1 MLDRYLKQIIIPEI
15 GPDGQERLS
24 GSSAIVIGAGGLGS
38 PVLYY
43 LAAAGVG
50 RIHIVDPDHVAI
62 TNLNRQ
68 FLHFEQDIGRSKV
81 QSAAEKL
88 SRFNSTTAFQPISV
102 SVDDQNAESL
112 IAGHDIVLSC
122 VDNYE
127 TRILLNRACVRSG
140 IPLVDGGVNSLSGYA
155 LTVLPGSPCYE
166 CIFPCKPAIRS
177 ESGVL
182 GASAGV
188 VGSIMAAQA
197 VKYLAGIR
205 EGFGFLLID
214 LLAFSFQ
221 AIRTNVRIGCPSCQ
235 SFSDPV

>member
-1 MLDRYLKQIIIPEI
+1 
-15 GPDGQERLS
+15 
-24 GSSAIVIGAGGLGS
+24 
-38 PVLYY
+38 LYY

-50 RIHIVDPDHVAI
+50 RISIVDPDQVAI

-68 FLHFEQDIGRSKV
+68 FLHFEEDIGRSKV

-88 SRFNSTTAFQPISV
+88 SRFNSGAVFHTIGA
-102 SVDDQNAESL
+102 SVDRQNAESL

-127 TRILLNRACVRSG
+127 TRILLNRACIRSG

-166 CIFPCKPAIRS
+166 CIFPGKPAIRS

-182 GASAGV
+182 GATAGV

-197 VKYLAGIR
+197 VKFLAGIR
-205 EGFGFLLID
+205 EGSGFLLID
-214 LLAFSFQ
+214 LLTLSFQ
-221 AIRTNVRIGCPSCQ
+221 AIRTNIRADCPSCH
-235 SFSDPV
+235 SFSDPA